1 MLRSTP
7 IRADITVDTSTK
19 REMQAMVSVLSR
31 RSAFGTRQTIRETWA
46 SGHNNVFFVVGTCC
60 PIPPKHRKKFTCT
73 RTTPSSITEQ
83 SHWDKSCANEDLKI
97 ADEEEKYKDMIRV
110 SDYDVYYN
118 LPKKVMSM
126 YEWTIQHTEAK
137 WIAKTDDDCYVRI
150 GETKRWLNTL
160 TPTMTRIG
168 ISAIPRYLKVFRSG
182 QYAENKYPKDT
193 YPPFLLGGSGY
204 IISSDIAKI
213 FVDNQQ
219 HLEFYMGEDTSQAI
233 WIETLK
239 LNTKLLHDPLRFTPH
254 AEYGKCDHPTRL
266 FSGHTITPKQI
277 KTCYESDRRR
287 YDLQTKKD
295 VTVAGM
301 VTIKGREK
309 NVVRVIDSLKNHV
322 EHLFILCA
330 TGCEEI
336 TKLPVLKES
345 WISVLLEDDPH
356 HDCEK
361 FLAIERYNFTG
372 YFFTVDD
379 DIIYPEDYV
388 NTMKKAIDGYCHKAV
403 VSVHG
408 GKLPSQVTNFA
419 GQRGGYH
426 FNGAVGQDSY
436 VNIVGTGVTAFH
448 TSTVPML
455 TECMPR
461 HSDLAF
467 AKYCQKN
474 KVPMI
479 VLKQKGGRFG
489 SLPNPFTLWG
499 SYSNSERLKTT
510 SYASDITWEI
520 HKLEGQETPSINAPC
535 NVKHIE
541 SKDEIISVLKA
552 KKPELKTKKPEL
564 KTRKPVLKAKKP
576 ELKTKKP
583 ELKTRQPVLK
593 AKKPEL
599 KAKKPDEN
607 NNCHKQINIEEYCK
621 KHTCGDQLE
630 DLEIET
636 KNIQTKT
643 KQTSILLNL
652 NTFYKLQEK
661 EKVFSWTSTT
671 VGMVNYFNIIQ
682 HKTTAYLYYRCD
694 CIQFNPKEQGGCV
707 CLRTSQDNGLTFSKE
722 IRIPKISNCLAFYVF
737 IDTKPGTKP
746 EEIFKAVYGVNER
759 HGDGQWMAAAS
770 SDGLVWKDLGPIWNR
785 AKLIRSS
792 SLIYAFDA
800 LNTVYY
806 DNDIGRYVAYA
817 RSVKQWSS
825 RGVMHASTSDFMNW
839 PNKNWQEV
847 EFDPP
852 LKSGESLYLMNG
864 LKCPLPNCPYNMGF
878 SSLYNSHENND
889 CNAKG
894 IMPHH
899 ADCEEGYQDTFFTI
913 GSGNTFKRPSN
924 FNVFDRKSEQY
935 FPRNTWPAA
944 GSIVNE
950 EEETVSYYIAHD
962 VNLPNSY
969 LQRYTM
975 PFYRWAS
982 QSCQEEE
989 CTISYDLGLASDIE
1003 DIKLNIKTYS
1013 MHSKVTY
1020 SLIFGDQQS
1029 FSCNHANA
1037 AAFMGNEK
1045 AYSIRFGYQKWE
1057 HVKRKYAST
1066 HATGGI
1072 PMVYDWYNKNPREK
1086 WPLKMPKKGMNYKN
1100 CYFNSLQC
1108 LSKTDPT
1115 FAGKVVCKLEIKM
1128 KHADLYAIDVEKKSI
1143 DPNAAKDTGI

>member
-1 MLRSTP
+1 
-7 IRADITVDTSTK
+7 
-19 REMQAMVSVLSR
+19 MQVMVSVLSR
-31 RSAFGTRQTIRETWA
+31 RSAFETRQVIRETWA
-46 SGHNNVFFVVGTCC
+46 SGHNNVFFAVGVCC
-60 PIPPKHRKKFTCT
+60 PIPPNDRIKWACKRAKS
-73 RTTPSSITEQ
+73 PSVEEQ
-83 SHWDKSCANEDLKI
+83 SKWDMECAKQDLKI
-97 ADEEEKYKDMIRV
+97 AEEKAKYKDIIRMP
-110 SDYDVYYN
+110 DIDVYRH
-118 LPKKVMSM
+118 LPQKVKFS
-126 YEWTIQHTEAK
+126 YKWGLEHTTAEWFV
-137 WIAKTDDDCYVRI
+137 KTDDDSVVRI
-150 GETKRWLNTL
+150 DTL
-160 TPTMTRIG
+160 G
-168 ISAIPRYLKVFRSG
+168 SYLKKTYNSDGYVVVGRIANGWGVPRSG
-182 QYAENKYPKDT
+182 KWAENKYKPSNYPKFPLGSVGHVVSKGVATYIVENSDKLFNYQGEDVSIGIWLNESPLKSKVKWVTSKHMANHGNCKDT
-193 YPPFLLGGSGY
+193 GMWVMGHNIKP
-204 IISSDIAKI
+204 AK
-213 FVDNQQ
+213 
-219 HLEFYMGEDTSQAI
+219 M
-233 WIETLK
+233 
-239 LNTKLLHDPLRFTPH
+239 
-254 AEYGKCDHPTRL
+254 
-266 FSGHTITPKQI
+266 
-277 KTCYESDRRR
+277 
-287 YDLQTKKD
+287 
-295 VTVAGM
+295 
-301 VTIKGREK
+301 RE
-309 NVVRVIDSLKNHV
+309 
-322 EHLFILCA
+322 C
-330 TGCEEI
+330 
-336 TKLPVLKES
+336 
-345 WISVLLEDDPH
+345 
-356 HDCEK
+356 
-361 FLAIERYNFTG
+361 
-372 YFFTVDD
+372 
-379 DIIYPEDYV
+379 
-388 NTMKKAIDGYCHKAV
+388 
-403 VSVHG
+403 
-408 GKLPSQVTNFA
+408 FA
-419 GQRGGYH
+419 H
-426 FNGAVGQDSY
+426 
-436 VNIVGTGVTAFH
+436 
-448 TSTVPML
+448 
-455 TECMPR
+455 
-461 HSDLAF
+461 
-467 AKYCQKN
+467 
-474 KVPMI
+474 
-479 VLKQKGGRFG
+479 
-489 SLPNPFTLWG
+489 
-499 SYSNSERLKTT
+499 
-510 SYASDITWEI
+510 
-520 HKLEGQETPSINAPC
+520 
-535 NVKHIE
+535 
-541 SKDEIISVLKA
+541 KDEIISVLKA
-552 KKPELKTKKPEL
+552 KKPELKT
-564 KTRKPVLKAKKP
+564 

-894 IMPHH
+894 MMLHH

>member
-1 MLRSTP
+1 MIGEDDQIELATATDLKQQNNNVHFDRDIDRWTQNRFRLFCWLLLIIGFGSWCYEDYYNPFNQSTP
-7 IRADITVDTSTK
+7 
-19 REMQAMVSVLSR
+19 
-31 RSAFGTRQTIRETWA
+31 
-46 SGHNNVFFVVGTCC
+46 
-60 PIPPKHRKKFTCT
+60 
-73 RTTPSSITEQ
+73 TPSSTNQNINTDEEAQISSIKLTIAKPTSNIPSTTTKSLFRTDDSQPESRLTFTPLDEANKEIIRLKEELRLTRNELTEAHTTIERLQSSSTNKDTTITEQ
-83 SHWDKSCANEDLKI
+83 
-97 ADEEEKYKDMIRV
+97 
-110 SDYDVYYN
+110 
-118 LPKKVMSM
+118 
-126 YEWTIQHTEAK
+126 EASS
-137 WIAKTDDDCYVRI
+137 ASPAATASP
-150 GETKRWLNTL
+150 TF
-160 TPTMTRIG
+160 TPTSSTSSS
-168 ISAIPRYLKVFRSG
+168 ISAS
-182 QYAENKYPKDT
+182 N
-193 YPPFLLGGSGY
+193 
-204 IISSDIAKI
+204 
-213 FVDNQQ
+213 
-219 HLEFYMGEDTSQAI
+219 
-233 WIETLK
+233 
-239 LNTKLLHDPLRFTPH
+239 
-254 AEYGKCDHPTRL
+254 
-266 FSGHTITPKQI
+266 
-277 KTCYESDRRR
+277 
-287 YDLQTKKD
+287 
-295 VTVAGM
+295 
-301 VTIKGREK
+301 
-309 NVVRVIDSLKNHV
+309 
-322 EHLFILCA
+322 
-330 TGCEEI
+330 
-336 TKLPVLKES
+336 
-345 WISVLLEDDPH
+345 
-356 HDCEK
+356 
-361 FLAIERYNFTG
+361 
-372 YFFTVDD
+372 
-379 DIIYPEDYV
+379 
-388 NTMKKAIDGYCHKAV
+388 AV
-403 VSVHG
+403 
-408 GKLPSQVTNFA
+408 
-419 GQRGGYH
+419 
-426 FNGAVGQDSY
+426 
-436 VNIVGTGVTAFH
+436 
-448 TSTVPML
+448 
-455 TECMPR
+455 
-461 HSDLAF
+461 
-467 AKYCQKN
+467 
-474 KVPMI
+474 
-479 VLKQKGGRFG
+479 
-489 SLPNPFTLWG
+489 
-499 SYSNSERLKTT
+499 
-510 SYASDITWEI
+510 
-520 HKLEGQETPSINAPC
+520 
-535 NVKHIE
+535 
-541 SKDEIISVLKA
+541 
-552 KKPELKTKKPEL
+552 
-564 KTRKPVLKAKKP
+564 
-576 ELKTKKP
+576 
-583 ELKTRQPVLK
+583 
-593 AKKPEL
+593 
-599 KAKKPDEN
+599 
-607 NNCHKQINIEEYCK
+607 CHKQINIEEYCK

-636 KNIQTKT
+636 KKTQTKT

-682 HKTTAYLYYRCD
+682 HKATSYLYYRCD
-694 CIQFNPKEQGGCV
+694 CIQYDPNEEGGCV

-722 IRIPKISNCLAFYVF
+722 TRIPKISNCLAFYVF

-770 SDGLVWKDLGPIWNR
+770 SDGLVWKDLGLIWNR
-785 AKLIRSS
+785 AKLTRSS
-792 SLIYAFDA
+792 SFIYAFDA

-889 CNAKG
+889 CNARRM
-894 IMPHH
+894 MPHH

-913 GSGNTFKRPSN
+913 GNGNKFKRPTN

-944 GSIVNE
+944 GSIINE

-1003 DIKLNIKTYS
+1003 DITLNIKTYS
-1013 MHSKVTY
+1013 LHSKVTY

-1057 HVKRKYAST
+1057 HVKKKYAST
-1066 HATGGI
+1066 HATGGL

-1115 FAGKVVCKLEIKM
+1115 FATANTQATTATGAAAVKKSKYTCVVGAGPSYKELNAQSDIIIGDGDIIYTYIRRQYVDGIVDIYYKTHSATQLSCEQFCDEAHTCIAFDLDLSK
-1128 KHADLYAIDVEKKSI
+1128 DSCRLYATIVNARTGSSAPPGRTWCSKTTATTYQSTQTTFGTTISTKKLNIHKVWEFDYKKHSKYPIYFPSNVPKNYQGHTYISIVEVGKTYYMLINLWNQGNS
-1143 DPNAAKDTGI
+1143 